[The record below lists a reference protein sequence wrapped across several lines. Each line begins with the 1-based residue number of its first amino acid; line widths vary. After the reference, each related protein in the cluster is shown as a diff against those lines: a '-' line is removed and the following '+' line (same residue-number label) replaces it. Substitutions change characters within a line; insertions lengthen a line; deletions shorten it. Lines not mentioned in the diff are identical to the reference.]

1 MPKVKAKASSGT
13 KTSLPK
19 AYPPPLPPPPPPM
32 DNPYYQKFFR
42 EYWTKYGAGFQ
53 AAALPGGGD
62 TNNNKV
68 PAIPPLPLSTQS
80 TQK

>member
-1 MPKVKAKASSGT
+1 MPKVKVKASSGT
-13 KTSLPK
+13 KTSPLK
-19 AYPPPLPPPPPPM
+19 AYPPPPPPPPPPM

-53 AAALPGGGD
+53 AAAGNRGND
-62 TNNNKV
+62 KV
-68 PAIPPLPLSTQS
+68 PAIPQS